1 MSALIGEVLAAAQG
15 QLPIYL
21 EFWNRAA
28 HDPQVWQATVA
39 PYRRYREYFAGVISA
54 AVAEGELKPVATDT
68 ASALLVALAVGLLVQ
83 GILDP
88 QGADW
93 SRVAQQS
100 MELLLT
106 TLRKE

>member
-1 MSALIGEVLAAAQG
+1 
-15 QLPIYL
+15 
-21 EFWNRAA
+21 
-28 HDPQVWQATVA
+28 
-39 PYRRYREYFAGVISA
+39 VISA